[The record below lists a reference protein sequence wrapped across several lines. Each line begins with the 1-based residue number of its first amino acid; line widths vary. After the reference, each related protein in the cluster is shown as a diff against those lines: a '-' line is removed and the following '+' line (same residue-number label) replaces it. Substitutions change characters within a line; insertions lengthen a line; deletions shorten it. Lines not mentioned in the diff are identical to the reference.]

1 MIGAFFEAKHYL
13 SRRSKFELV
22 RFYLSVAVLR
32 MKVAED
38 ADGLEKLRRMS
49 EWEAKTFETHSYWP
63 WGEQMLSPK
72 AIGPPTPTP
81 HPSTP
86 I

>member
-13 SRRSKFELV
+13 SLCSKFELV

-32 MKVAED
+32 IKVADDQES
-38 ADGLEKLRRMS
+38 LEKPRTMS
-49 EWEAKTFETHSYWP
+49 EWEATTKELHSYWP
-63 WGEQMLSPK
+63 WGERIMSPK